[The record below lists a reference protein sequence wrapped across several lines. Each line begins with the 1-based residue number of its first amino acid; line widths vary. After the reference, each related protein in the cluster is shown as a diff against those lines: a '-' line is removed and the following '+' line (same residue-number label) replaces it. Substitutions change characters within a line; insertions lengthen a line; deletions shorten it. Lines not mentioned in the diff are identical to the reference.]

1 MYLLKCSK
9 SGEKLGGWIGNLTRE
24 NEWVSERSTETLQ
37 QTICLVALLSPYGAI
52 EIEQRRNNAL
62 SYSSSSIFGYMLFD
76 YVENC
81 IQIAPQSTSYCLS

>member
-9 SGEKLGGWIGNLTRE
+9 LGEKLGGWIGNLTRE
-24 NEWVSERSTETLQ
+24 NECVSERSTETLQ

-62 SYSSSSIFGYMLFD
+62 SYSSSSIFGYTLFD